1 MHDGGGGGGFAGGSG
16 LVGDPHGGHAAG
28 GHPGGDS
35 GGGQSG
41 GGHGSSGGG
50 GAGPSGQRDPY
61 PDPLDP
67 RGPMGMPKIVSRVA
81 GRAGLGQQNQGVV
94 AAGIFALSVLA
105 IIIAFGVFFITGGH

>member
-16 LVGDPHGGHAAG
+16 LAGDPHGGHAAG

-35 GGGQSG
+35 GTGQSG
-41 GGHGSSGGG
+41 AGGF
-50 GAGPSGQRDPY
+50 GPSGQRDPY

-81 GRAGLGQQNQGVV
+81 ARAGLGQQNQGVL

-105 IIIAFGVFFITGGH
+105 IIIAFGIFFITGGH